1 MSPSVEH
8 ARLGDLFHA
17 LLDASQEQREH
28 ELSTLEPALAARLRA
43 LLSADQ
49 DTRDPLASAV
59 RDGAAAL
66 LHSVPEGMRLGSWR
80 VLRELGAGGM
90 GTVLLAERAD
100 GQFEQQV
107 AIKLIR
113 GFPTQDGQRRLR
125 QERQILAQLDHPN
138 IARLIDG
145 GQTDD
150 GQPYVVMEYVQGL
163 GLLEHIAAA
172 RLDLSARLILFDRIA
187 DAVQHAHGRLVIH
200 RDLKPGNV
208 LVLPGGEPKL
218 LDFGVAKLVDVGADS
233 ARHTSTRV
241 FTQGYASPEQRAGQ
255 NVSTAT
261 DVYAL
266 GVVLREMLSG
276 ERGSAQPAELPEG
289 FMALPLPADLRG
301 ILARATEAEPA
312 HRYPTVEALR
322 ADLARWREGRP
333 VLAAPDHWFYRTGK
347 FIRRHRLGVAMLVLA
362 LLASSTFVWR
372 LAVERSRALAAEKQT
387 ARALAVAERET
398 QAARASL
405 DFLSRTLAAASPD
418 VAMST
423 QISVRD
429 LLDQARAGIE
439 ADASLPTPARRSVQ
453 RLLGTLYMS
462 LGEPAIAATL
472 LAAGSQDVIP
482 ESRSEALAFAIELDN
497 LSSVLAT
504 LERHDQAMPPA
515 RKAAELR
522 ERFAPD
528 DAAARFASAAQ
539 SAFVHYRR
547 NELDQAHAQWDAL
560 LANANATSNTP
571 AEAVLEVFTLAASTW
586 LAQGEPGRA
595 LVLSQRGIAFA
606 QARKV
611 PPESSSRINLMRV
624 HAELLADSGRAG
636 DAVALLR
643 DALATQE
650 RTAGLSGIR
659 AGNLFNALGNALNMQ
674 GRYREAVAAH
684 EKAHAAYA
692 RAMHSDVEEAISLS
706 NLAAVM
712 ENAGDYEGAL
722 RHIDSAIEI
731 FTHSGNAI
739 GQAPGNALRNRA
751 RTLGL
756 AGRHA
761 EALAQLTALRE
772 TARHDE
778 GEDSVNY
785 ALAVWQ
791 LAVLARHMNDSEH
804 GPALLEEAVARLT
817 AILGPD
823 HILFAHAHRLRA
835 SFALLRGEL
844 ATASEEIDMAI
855 AQLGAPGGVDVDLA
869 IARAERAGISLAQGR
884 TNAARK
890 QLAQALPVLREA
902 MLPTEVNRAYAERL
916 AVRLGLDA
924 ARD

>member
-1 MSPSVEH
+1 MSTSGEH
-8 ARLGDLFHA
+8 ARLSDLFHA

-28 ELSTLEPALAARLRA
+28 QLSTLDPVLAGRLRA
-43 LLSADQ
+43 LLNADQ
-49 DTRDPLASAV
+49 DTHDPLANAV
-59 RDGAAAL
+59 RDGSAAL
-66 LHSVPEGMRLGSWR
+66 LQAVPDGMRLGSWR

-113 GFPTQDGQRRLR
+113 GFPTQEGQRRLR

-163 GLLEHIAAA
+163 GLLEHITAA
-172 RLDLSARLILFDRIA
+172 RLDLNARLNLFDRIA

-208 LVLPGGEPKL
+208 LVLPSGEPKL

-255 NVSTAT
+255 NVSTAA

-276 ERGSAQPAELPEG
+276 ERQPGQPAEVPEN
-289 FMALPLPADLRG
+289 FTPLPLPSDLRG
-301 ILARATEAEPA
+301 ILAHATEAEPA

-322 ADLARWREGRP
+322 ADLTRWRQGRP
-333 VLAAPDHWFYRTGK
+333 VLAAPDHGLYRAGK
-347 FIRRHRLGVAMLVLA
+347 FIRRHRLGVTILVLA
-362 LLASSTFVWR
+362 VLASTAFVWR
-372 LAVERSRALAAEKQT
+372 LAVERTRALAAEKQ
-387 ARALAVAERET
+387 AEQALAIAERET

-462 LGEPAIAATL
+462 LGEPAIAAEL
-472 LAAGSQDVIP
+472 LAAGSRDVTP

-504 LERHDQAMPPA
+504 LERPDEAMPPA
-515 RKAAELR
+515 REAAALR

-547 NELDQAHAQWDAL
+547 NELDEAHAQWDTL
-560 LANANATSNTP
+560 LADP
-571 AEAVLEVFTLAASTW
+571 APDVSAESVLEMFHLAASTW
-586 LAQGEPGRA
+586 LAQGEPERG
-595 LVLSQRGIAFA
+595 LTLSRRGITFA
-606 QARKV
+606 QARNV
-611 PPESSSRINLMRV
+611 PLESSTRINLMRV

-636 DAVALLR
+636 DAVAILR
-643 DALATQE
+643 DNLAIQE
-650 RTAGLSGIR
+650 RTAGLTGIR
-659 AGNLFNALGNALNMQ
+659 AGNLFNALGNALSMQ
-674 GRYREAVAAH
+674 GRYREAVEAL
-684 EKAHAAYA
+684 EKARSVYSHAM
-692 RAMHSDVEEAISLS
+692 RSEVEEAIALS
-706 NLAAVM
+706 NLASVM

-722 RHIDSAIEI
+722 RHFDQAIEI
-731 FTHSGNAI
+731 FSRNEAAI

-761 EALAQLTALRE
+761 EALAQLNALRD
-772 TARHDE
+772 TARREE
-778 GEDSVNY
+778 GEDSTSY
-785 ALAVWQ
+785 TLTIWQ
-791 LAVLARHMNDSEH
+791 LAVLARRMNDLEH
-804 GPALLEEAVARLT
+804 GPPLLEEAVDRLS
-817 AILGPD
+817 AIVGPD
-823 HILFAHAHRLRA
+823 HIIFAHAHRLRA
-835 SFALLRGEL
+835 SFARLRGDI
-844 ATASEEIDMAI
+844 ATASHEIDTAI
-855 AQLGAPGGVDVDLA
+855 AKLDQPGGADVDLA
-869 IARAERAGISLAQGR
+869 IARAERAAISLDQGR
-884 TNAARK
+884 TNTARK

-902 MLPTEVNRAYAERL
+902 MLPQEVHRAAAEKL
-916 AVRLGLDA
+916 ALRLGMDA